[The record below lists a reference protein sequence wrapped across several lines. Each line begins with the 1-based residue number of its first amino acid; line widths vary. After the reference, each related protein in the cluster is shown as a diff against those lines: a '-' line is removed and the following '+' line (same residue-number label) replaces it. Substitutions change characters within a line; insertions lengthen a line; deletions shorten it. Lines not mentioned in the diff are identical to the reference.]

1 MWLLYNT
8 ESVSMMCG
16 LIETDQW
23 LKKKQLDMVMQ
34 QILNYNI
41 SLSVLRHKSKPFSY
55 DKQPKDTL

>member
-1 MWLLYNT
+1 
-8 ESVSMMCG
+8 MMCG

-23 LKKKQLDMVMQ
+23 LKKKKLDMVMQ